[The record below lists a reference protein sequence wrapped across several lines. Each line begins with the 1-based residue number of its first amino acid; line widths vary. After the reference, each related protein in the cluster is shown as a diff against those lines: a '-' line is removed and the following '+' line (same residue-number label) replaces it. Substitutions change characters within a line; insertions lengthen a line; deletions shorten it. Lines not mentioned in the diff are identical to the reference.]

1 MNYLGHIYFSN
12 NDPQLAVAN
21 LFGDFVKGKK
31 YLEYPKHIQNGVLLH
46 RKIDDFIDRHY
57 EVIRLIHTIR
67 GSLPKVAPIAVDIYF
82 DHLLA
87 RNWGQYHPVPLPD
100 FLQNFYSQIDLANEP
115 YPDNF
120 KHFMDVLIER
130 NWISYYHTQEGLYRM
145 CQGVSSKLSFEN
157 ALTNGHAVFQLFENE
172 ITSCFH
178 EYMRDANEYLMGK
191 YSTFFS

>member
-31 YLEYPKHIQNGVLLH
+31 YLEYPEYIQKGVLLH
-46 RKIDDFIDRHY
+46 RRIDDFIDHHY
-57 EVIRLIHTIR
+57 EVIHLIHTIR
-67 GSLPKVAPIAVDIYF
+67 GQLPKVAPIAVDIYF

-87 RNWGQYHPVPLPD
+87 KNWNQYHPVKLPD
-100 FLQNFYSQIDLANEP
+100 FLQHFYSQIDLSNEP
-115 YPDNF
+115 YPADF
-120 KHFMDVLIER
+120 KHFMNLLIER
-130 NWISYYHTQEGLYRM
+130 NWISHYHSEEGLYRM
-145 CQGVSSKLSFEN
+145 CQGVSNKLSFEN
-157 ALTNGHAVFQLFENE
+157 ALTNGHTVFQHFENE

-191 YSTFFS
+191 NSAFFS

>member
-31 YLEYPKHIQNGVLLH
+31 YLEYPEHIQKGVLLH
-46 RKIDDFIDRHY
+46 RRIDDFIDHHY
-57 EVIRLIHTIR
+57 EVIHLIHTIR
-67 GSLPKVAPIAVDIYF
+67 GHLPKVAPIAVDIYF

-87 RNWGQYHPVPLPD
+87 KNWNLYHPVELPV
-100 FLQNFYSQIDLANEP
+100 FLQNFYSQIDLVNEP
-115 YPDNF
+115 YPSDF
-120 KHFMDVLIER
+120 KQFMSLLIER
-130 NWISYYHTQEGLYRM
+130 NWISHYHTEEGLYRM
-145 CQGVSSKLSFEN
+145 CQGVSNKLSFEN
-157 ALTNGHAVFQLFENE
+157 ALTNGHIVFQHFENE

-191 YSTFFS
+191 NSAFFS